1 MNTRYQSSQDM
12 VYETLRTCILNF
24 RFVPGTIMSTQE
36 MATRLSVS
44 RTPVR
49 EAFIRLQ
56 RDGLVQILP
65 HRETMVSL
73 IDMERVRQE
82 RFLRMQLETAVIRL
96 FSQNS
101 NQDHLLQLHS
111 LIEMQLQASIE
122 GNYENFHKYDNHFH
136 RIFFDG
142 AKQPLVWELI
152 NQSST
157 HYQRFRLLSL
167 QYQNIPGNIIQQH
180 QEILC
185 ALEKGQLDTLLKI
198 HQEHLSKLDI
208 EEELLRQKNPEFF
221 LTDSV
226 PVNPFL

>member
-1 MNTRYQSSQDM
+1 MTISYQSSQDM
-12 VYETLRTCILNF
+12 VYDTLRAHILNF
-24 RFVPGTIMSTQE
+24 KLVPGTIMSTQE

-82 RFLRMQLETAVIRL
+82 RFLRMNLEPAVIRL
-96 FSQNS
+96 FFQNMETV
-101 NQDHLLQLHS
+101 HLREFHS
-111 LIEMQLQASIE
+111 LIELQLKASVE
-122 GNYENFHKYDNHFH
+122 KDYESFHRYDNDFH
-136 RIFFDG
+136 RIFFHG
-142 AKQPLVWELI
+142 AGQPLVWDLI

-167 QYQNIPGNIIQQH
+167 QYQNIPGSIIQQH

-185 ALEKGQLDTLLKI
+185 ALEDHQLDTILKI
-198 HQEHLSKLDI
+198 HQDHLSKLDI
-208 EEELLRQKNPEFF
+208 EEDLLRQKNPEYFF
-221 LTDSV
+221 SPSV
-226 PVNPFL
+226 ASDPFL